1 MPGLSAFM
9 LSAWAA
15 KSGMPAAARKWSL
28 EPAASRFTLTLAPS
42 NRWCPPPP
50 THTHHTAHPR
60 ALGSVLQLPWGS
72 CLLDVQSRGLP
83 GPCAT
88 TVVCVEKLT
97 WPSLSAT
104 RGERG

>member
-42 NRWCPPPP
+42 NRWCPPPH
-50 THTHHTAHPR
+50 THTHITPLTHAHWD
-60 ALGSVLQLPWGS
+60 LYFS
-72 CLLDVQSRGLP
+72 CRGAP
-83 GPCAT
+83 
-88 TVVCVEKLT
+88 VF
-97 WPSLSAT
+97 
-104 RGERG
+104 

>member
-42 NRWCPPPP
+42 NRWCPPPLTP
-50 THTHHTAHPR
+50 LIHAHW
-60 ALGSVLQLPWGS
+60 ALYFS
-72 CLLDVQSRGLP
+72 CRGTP
-83 GPCAT
+83 
-88 TVVCVEKLT
+88 VF
-97 WPSLSAT
+97 
-104 RGERG
+104 